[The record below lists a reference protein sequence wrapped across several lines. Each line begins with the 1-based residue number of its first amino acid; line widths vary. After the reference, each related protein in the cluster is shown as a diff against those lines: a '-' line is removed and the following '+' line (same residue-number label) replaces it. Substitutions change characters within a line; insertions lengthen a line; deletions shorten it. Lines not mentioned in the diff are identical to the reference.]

1 MKQENNNLLNLFST
15 LTRIFNKNEQN
26 SPPPVSPQPPKTKND
41 KAVIDFIRMH
51 DKRKNQI
58 LNKK

>member
-26 SPPPVSPQPPKTKND
+26 SPPPTAPQQPKIKKD
-41 KAVIDFIRMH
+41 KAVIDFIRLH
-51 DKRKNQI
+51 DKRKNEI